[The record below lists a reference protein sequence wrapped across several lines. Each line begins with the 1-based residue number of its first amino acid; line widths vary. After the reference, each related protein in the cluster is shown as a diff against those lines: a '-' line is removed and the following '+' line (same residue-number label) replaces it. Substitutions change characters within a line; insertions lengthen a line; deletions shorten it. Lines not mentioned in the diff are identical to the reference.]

1 MTTHEEKIKRISNQ
15 LKNYRSDKPI
25 SLKKKSVSHQVP
37 KVNDKKYS
45 DNKID
50 ISDLN
55 KILFVDAEK
64 KICVAEPG
72 VTFADLVRETSR
84 YNLVPMTV
92 PEHKA
97 ITIGGAI
104 AGCSIESMSYK
115 YSGFHDSCLEY
126 EVITSDGKV
135 INCSPEKDKLLFQTL
150 HGTFG
155 TLGIISK
162 LTFKLIDAK
171 PFVKLNYEK
180 YFSLEDYKKAI
191 LEFSK
196 KKETD
201 FIDGIIYS
209 PKEYILCVGKFV
221 DAAPYTRNYNWMN
234 AFCIDARK
242 RKEDYLKTF
251 DYFFRY
257 DKGTTTT
264 FTKNPVTRFFFGK
277 LFSSTNILKIA
288 NKFRKIIT
296 EEKLPIT
303 IDLFIPFSK
312 AEEFFEWYNQEINYF
327 PLWCVP
333 YKRKNYEWISD
344 SFLKNIKDDLFL
356 DIAIYE
362 MRKEN
367 KEKYYRMFEDEI
379 IKINGLKTLIS
390 NNYFSEKDFWKI
402 WNKKNYDEVKKQTD
416 PKNIFRGLYEKTC
429 RASMGK

>member
-1 MTTHEEKIKRISNQ
+1 MITHEEKVERICNQ
-15 LKNYRSDKPI
+15 LKNYKSDKPI

-37 KVNDKKYS
+37 KINDKRYS

-55 KILFVDAEK
+55 EILFIDSEK

-72 VTFADLVRETSR
+72 VTFADLAKATLK

-92 PEHKA
+92 PEHKT
-97 ITIGGAI
+97 ITIGGAV
-104 AGCSIESMSYK
+104 AGCSIESMSFK
-115 YSGFHDSCLEY
+115 YGGFHDSCLEY
-126 EVITSDGKV
+126 EVITSKGDV
-135 INCSPEKDKLLFQTL
+135 INCSNEKEKLLFQML

-162 LTFKLIDAK
+162 LTFKLVDAK
-171 PFVKLNYEK
+171 PFVKMDYEK
-180 YFSLEDYKKAI
+180 YSTLQDYKSAI
-191 LEFSK
+191 LEHFK
-196 KKETD
+196 KKDID
-201 FIDGIIYS
+201 FMDGIIYS
-209 PKEYILCVGKFV
+209 PSEYILCIANFV
-221 DAAPYTRNYNWMN
+221 DNAPYLRNYNWMN

-264 FTKNPVTRFFFGK
+264 FTKSKITRFLFGK
-277 LFSSTNILKIA
+277 IFSSTNILKFS

-303 IDLFIPFSK
+303 VDLFIPFSK
-312 AEEFFEWYNQEINYF
+312 AEEFFKWYEEKINYF

-333 YKRKNYEWISD
+333 YKKTNYEWLSKN
-344 SFLKNIKDDLFL
+344 FLKNMKDDLLL
-356 DIAIYE
+356 DIAIYGME
-362 MRKEN
+362 RKD
-367 KEKYYRMFEDEI
+367 KEKYYRMFEDEL

-390 NNYFSEKDFWKI
+390 NNYFSEKEFWKI
-402 WNKKNYDEVKKQTD
+402 WNKENYDKIKKQTD
-416 PKNIFRGLYEKTC
+416 PKNIFRNLYDKTC